1 MAVPNIFIAATQQNE
16 GKTTLC
22 LGLLGNLKLKNKNF
36 GYIKPVGQR
45 TVSVGNLKVDEDS
58 VLMERVFNTGANLQ
72 DMNPVTVGQG
82 FTTDWI
88 MQTRT
93 DEHPLDESILQA
105 YARVS
110 AGRDFVV
117 IEGTGH
123 AGVGSVLGLSNAR
136 VAKLLNASVVLVAP
150 GGVGRPIDEVALNA
164 EFLAR
169 EGVPLAGVVI
179 NKVHSSKYEHV
190 CKLVTRGFARL
201 GIKVLGVLP
210 FDDVLPAPTVAE
222 VLDEIH
228 GELVGEQL
236 DPSLLNTLVK
246 QVLVGAMSTHQALDY
261 FCPGSLIITPSDRED
276 IILAAIGLAIS
287 DTAKNLETVA
297 GLVLTGKTLPHPAIM
312 DLVRHSRIPI
322 ISCAKDTYTVALQ
335 VHDLLAKI
343 RPADQSKIEHATRLV
358 GQYFDIPAVCPN
370 G

>member
-1 MAVPNIFIAATQQNE
+1 MSVPSIFIAATQQNE
-16 GKTTLC
+16 GKTTLS
-22 LGLLGNLKLKNKNF
+22 LGLMGNLKLKNKNI

-45 TVSVGNLKVDEDS
+45 TVSVGNIKVDEDA
-58 VLMERVFNTGANLQ
+58 VLMERVFATGANLQ

-93 DEHPLDESILQA
+93 DEHPLDESILAA

-150 GGVGRPIDEVALNA
+150 GGVGRPIDEVALNV
-164 EFLAR
+164 ELLAR

-179 NKVHSSKYEHV
+179 NKVQAGKYEHV
-190 CKLVTRGFARL
+190 RKLVTRGFSRL

-210 FDDVLPAPTVAE
+210 YDEVLPAPTVGE
-222 VLDEIH
+222 VLEEIH
-228 GELVGEQL
+228 GELVSDSL
-236 DPSLLNTLVK
+236 DPALMNTLVK

-261 FCPGSLIITPSDRED
+261 FSPGSLIITPSDRED
-276 IILAAIGLAIS
+276 IILAAIGLTIADS
-287 DTAKNLETVA
+287 AKNLETVA
-297 GLVLTGKTLPHPAIM
+297 GMVLTGKVLPHPAIM
-312 DLVRHSRIPI
+312 DLIRHCRIPI
-322 ISCAKDTYTVALQ
+322 ISCPKDTYTVASQ

-358 GQYFDIPAVCPN
+358 GQYFDMAAVCPEF
-370 G
+370 